1 MIAIIKDHYE
11 YVLTD
16 IFGTIYGYFET
27 EGLAHQYLQ
36 KEYPSPTTNYGGGQK
51 QIRKYSDR
59 ILNKPMEIKRIK
71 KESIA
76 IVEETA

>member
-36 KEYPSPTTNYGGGQK
+36 EEYPSPTTNYGGGKK
-51 QIRKYSDR
+51 QIRKYNDR

-71 KESIA
+71 KESVA
-76 IVEETA
+76 IVEESA

>member
-1 MIAIIKDHYE
+1 MAFIASNYE
-11 YVLTD
+11 YEVTD

-36 KEYPSPTTNYGGGQK
+36 EEYPSPTTNYGGGQK

-71 KESIA
+71 KEAIA
-76 IVEETA
+76 IVEGTI